1 VTDRF
6 GKCHYFDSIQML
18 SGPFCLWMPI
28 YDLPP
33 SWLINHDAKIGP
45 EDCAKCLAFIP
56 PIDPIETDIPV

>member
-1 VTDRF
+1 MSDRF
-6 GKCHYFDSIQML
+6 GKCHYFGSPKAVDGL
-18 SGPFCLWMPI
+18 FCWWMPTN
-28 YDLPP
+28 DVPP